1 MHPKV
6 QVLEKNQSR
15 RSFLKTG
22 LSFSVAGA
30 AAPLALNLAAMAEA
44 AAASSSLTSS
54 DDYKAIVC
62 VFMYGGNDYANTLI
76 PFDAPSHAAYN
87 SFRSNLAIDVPFLS
101 DTVLKP
107 ATPLANGRQYALAP
121 ELSTLIPIFDAAQ
134 MSVILNVGTLVQPTT
149 KAQFTSAS
157 VPLPPKLFSHND
169 QQSYWQSTYPE
180 GATSGW
186 GGRMGD
192 LFRAANSKAAFT
204 CIGLGGNAVYL
215 TGKYTSQYQ
224 LSTSGSVQI
233 NGIKSAL
240 FGSSA
245 CQAALN
251 KLIVSP
257 SNHLLEQEYIS
268 TTSRSIDAHD
278 QVSAA
283 LAKISPI
290 ATSFPINNSLSDQL
304 QVVAKLIAAR
314 SSLGVKRQVFFV
326 SLGGFDNHTGLT
338 KYHPGLMQL
347 VGDAMSSFYKATV
360 ELGVSQQVTSF
371 TASDFGR
378 TLLSNS
384 DGSDHGWGS
393 MHFVVGG
400 AVKGQKYVG
409 TPPVIANSGPDD
421 VGQGRLL
428 PTLSVDQVAATLATW
443 FGVSALDQL
452 SILPNLKNFSQ
463 KDLGFFQ

>member
-1 MHPKV
+1 MHPQI
-6 QVLEKNQSR
+6 QVLEANQSR

-22 LSFSVAGA
+22 LSLSMAGA
-30 AAPLALNLAAMAEA
+30 AAPLAMNLAALSEA
-44 AAASSSLTSS
+44 AAASSSVAAG
-54 DDYKAIVC
+54 DYKALVC

-76 PFDAPSHAAYN
+76 PFDAPSYAAYN
-87 SFRSNLAIDVPFLS
+87 SFRSNLAIGLPFLS
-101 DTVLKP
+101 DTLLKP
-107 ATPLANGRQYALAP
+107 ATPLANGRQFALAP
-121 ELSTLIPIFDAAQ
+121 ELSSLIPIFDAAH
-134 MSVILNVGTLVQPTT
+134 MSVILNVGTLVQPIT
-149 KAQFTSAS
+149 KAQYTSGS

-169 QQSYWQSTYPE
+169 QQSYWQSSYPE

-192 LFRAANSKAAFT
+192 LFQSSNSKAAFT

-215 TGKYTSQYQ
+215 TGKNTSQYQ

-251 KLIVSP
+251 KLISQP
-257 SNHLLEQEYIS
+257 SAHLLEQEYVK
-268 TTSRSIDAHD
+268 TTARSIEAHD

-283 LAKISPI
+283 LSQINPL
-290 ATSFPINNSLSDQL
+290 TTTFPINNSLSDQL

-314 SSLGVKRQVFFV
+314 NNLGVKRQVFFV

-360 ELGVSQQVTSF
+360 DLGVSEQVTSF

-393 MHFVVGG
+393 MHFVMGG
-400 AVKGQKYVG
+400 AVKGQKLVG

-421 VGQGRLL
+421 VGQGRLI
-428 PTLSVDQVAATLATW
+428 PTISVDQVASTLATW
-443 FGVSALDQL
+443 FGVSAQDQL
-452 SILPNLKNFSQ
+452 SILPNLKNYSQ
-463 KDLGFFQ
+463 KDLGFFA

>member
-1 MHPKV
+1 MHPQI
-6 QVLEKNQSR
+6 QVLEANQSR

-22 LSFSVAGA
+22 LSLSMAGA
-30 AAPLALNLAAMAEA
+30 AAPLAMNLAALSEA
-44 AAASSSLTSS
+44 AAASSSLSAG
-54 DDYKAIVC
+54 DYKALVC

-76 PFDAPSHAAYN
+76 PFDAPSYAAYN
-87 SFRSNLAIDVPFLS
+87 SFRSNLAIGLPFLS
-101 DTVLKP
+101 DTLLKP
-107 ATPLANGRQYALAP
+107 ATPLANGRQFALAP
-121 ELSTLIPIFDAAQ
+121 ELSSLIPIFDAAH
-134 MSVILNVGTLVQPTT
+134 MSVILNVGTLVQPIT
-149 KAQFTSAS
+149 KAQYTSGS

-169 QQSYWQSTYPE
+169 QQSYWQSSYPE

-192 LFRAANSKAAFT
+192 LFQSSNSKAAFT

-215 TGKYTSQYQ
+215 TGKNTSQYQ

-251 KLIVSP
+251 KLISQP
-257 SNHLLEQEYIS
+257 SAHLLEQEYVK
-268 TTSRSIDAHD
+268 TTARSIEAHD

-283 LAKISPI
+283 LSQINPL
-290 ATSFPINNSLSDQL
+290 TTTFPINNSLSDQL

-314 SSLGVKRQVFFV
+314 NNLGVKRQVFFV

-360 ELGVSQQVTSF
+360 DLGVSEQVTSF

-393 MHFVVGG
+393 MHFVMGG
-400 AVKGQKYVG
+400 AVKGQKLVG

-421 VGQGRLL
+421 VGQGRLI
-428 PTLSVDQVAATLATW
+428 PTISVDQVAGTLATW
-443 FGVSALDQL
+443 FGVSAQDQL
-452 SILPNLKNFSQ
+452 SILPNLKNYSQ
-463 KDLGFFQ
+463 KDLGFFA